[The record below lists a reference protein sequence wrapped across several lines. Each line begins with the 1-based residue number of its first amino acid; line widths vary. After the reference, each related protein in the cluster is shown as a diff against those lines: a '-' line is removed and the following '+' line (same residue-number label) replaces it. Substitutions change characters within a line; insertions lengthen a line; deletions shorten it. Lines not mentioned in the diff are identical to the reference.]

1 MNEIYRRIAELAEAG
16 SEFAVATVVATGG
29 SAPRESG
36 AKMLVIPGG
45 ETIGSV
51 GGGRLEK
58 LVLEDAAA
66 ALADGA
72 SVLKHYTLEA
82 EHEGGIGMVCGGD
95 VDVFI
100 EVHKAPRKLLVCGAG
115 HVGRALALAAFQLGM
130 PVTVVDSREEFAD
143 SAGFPP
149 SVRVLNADPASEE
162 SASLVNENSSVVI
175 TTHTHESDLA
185 ALQNLL
191 RRDSAYIGMIG
202 SKRKVKTIFDK
213 LREEGFGE
221 DELARVHSPIGL
233 DIGAETP
240 QEIAVSILAEIIHHY
255 RKSDFSPESMKE
267 KLDA

>member
-1 MNEIYRRIAELAEAG
+1 VNEVYRRIAELAEAG

-29 SAPRESG
+29 SSPREAG
-36 AKMLVIPGG
+36 AKMLILPGS

-58 LVLEDAAA
+58 LVLDDAAA

-72 SVLKHYTLEA
+72 SVVKHYTLEA

-100 EVHKAPRKLLVCGAG
+100 EVHKAPRRLLVCGAG
-115 HVGRALALAAFQLGM
+115 HVGRALAHAAALVGM
-130 PVTVVDSREEFAD
+130 PVRVVDSRKDFAD

-149 SVRVLNADPASEE
+149 SVRVVNADPASEE
-162 SASLVNENSSVVI
+162 VASLVSENTSVVI
-175 TTHTHESDLA
+175 ATHTHESDLA
-185 ALQNLL
+185 ALRNLL
-191 RRDSAYIGMIG
+191 RRGAAYIGMIG

-213 LREEGFGE
+213 LQEEGFGE
-221 DELARVHSPIGL
+221 EELAQVHSPIGL

-240 QEIAVSILAEIIHHY
+240 QEIAVSILAEIIHDY
-255 RKSDFSPESMKE
+255 RKSGPSPESMKG

>member
-1 MNEIYRRIAELAEAG
+1 MNDIYRRIAELAEAG

-29 SAPRESG
+29 SSPRESG
-36 AKMLVIPGG
+36 AKMLIQPGG
-45 ETIGSV
+45 EILGSV

-100 EVHKAPRKLLVCGAG
+100 EVHKTPRKMLICGAG
-115 HVGRALALAAFQLGM
+115 HVGKALVAAAAELGM
-130 PVTVVDSREEFAD
+130 PVTVVDSREEFTD
-143 SAGFPP
+143 SSRFPAP
-149 SVRVLNADPASEE
+149 VRVLVADPASEKA
-162 SASLVNENSSVVI
+162 ASLVSENTFVII

-185 ALQNLL
+185 ALRALL
-191 RRDSAYIGMIG
+191 PCNPAYIGMIG
-202 SKRKVKTIFDK
+202 SRRKVKTFFDK
-213 LREEGFGE
+213 LREDGFTE
-221 DELARVHSPIGL
+221 EELAQVHSPIGL

-240 QEIAVSILAEIIHHY
+240 EEIAVSILAEIINHY
-255 RKSDFSPESMKE
+255 RKGISSPESMKE

>member
-1 MNEIYRRIAELAEAG
+1 VNEIYRRIAELAEAG
-16 SEFAVATVVATGG
+16 GEFAVATVVATGG

-36 AKMLVIPGG
+36 AKMLIIPGG
-45 ETIGSV
+45 ESVGSV

-72 SVLKHYTLEA
+72 SVLKHYTLET

-100 EVHKAPRKLLVCGAG
+100 EVHKAPRRMLICGAG
-115 HVGRALALAAFQLGM
+115 HVGQALALAASQLGM
-130 PVTVVDSREEFAD
+130 PVTVVDSRAEFTD
-143 SAGFPP
+143 STRFPAP
-149 SVRVLNADPASEE
+149 VLIVNADPASEE
-162 SASLVNENSSVVI
+162 CASLASENTSVVI

-185 ALQNLL
+185 ALRNLL
-191 RRDSAYIGMIG
+191 RCNCAYIGMIG
-202 SKRKVKTIFDK
+202 SKRKVKTIFEK
-213 LREEGFGE
+213 LGEEGFDE

-240 QEIAVSILAEIIHHY
+240 EEIAVSILAEIIHDY
-255 RKSDFSPESMKE
+255 RKSSSSPESMKE